1 MENIKSYKF
10 KVNLRIYLEKSSTF
24 AAEFEN
30 GTTKERMMRKKLLL
44 ILLVIATATY
54 AQKNVAQD
62 TTTTNNLANKE
73 KIPVFQGYSG
83 GMMLHAGYLFGKNSS
98 AVLPSGESISP
109 QGMTTGIGGS
119 LRINLWKYL
128 RVGCEGYVSTMKSG
142 ATDMRDVL
150 QSGSYVR
157 VGSGGLLA
165 DACWRMEKVWPYIGA
180 AVGGGAMRTLSVV
193 EGSEA
198 DWQPEEWT
206 MLTKQGFGYVNPYV
220 GIDWCMTRR
229 VHLTLRM
236 DWMLG
241 FADNQLLL
249 PTGPRFFFGFMF
261 CH

>member
-1 MENIKSYKF
+1 
-10 KVNLRIYLEKSSTF
+10 
-24 AAEFEN
+24 
-30 GTTKERMMRKKLLL
+30 
-44 ILLVIATATY
+44 
-54 AQKNVAQD
+54 
-62 TTTTNNLANKE
+62 
-73 KIPVFQGYSG
+73 
-83 GMMLHAGYLFGKNSS
+83 MMLHAGYLFGKNPS

-128 RVGCEGYVSTMKSG
+128 RVGCEGYVSTMKCG
-142 ATDMRDVL
+142 ATDMKNVL

-157 VGSGGLLA
+157 TGSGGLIA

-193 EGSEA
+193 EGTEE
-198 DWQPEEWT
+198 DWQPEEYA

-220 GIDWCMTRR
+220 GMDWCMTKR

-236 DWMLG
+236 DWMLA
-241 FADNQLLL
+241 FADKQLIF